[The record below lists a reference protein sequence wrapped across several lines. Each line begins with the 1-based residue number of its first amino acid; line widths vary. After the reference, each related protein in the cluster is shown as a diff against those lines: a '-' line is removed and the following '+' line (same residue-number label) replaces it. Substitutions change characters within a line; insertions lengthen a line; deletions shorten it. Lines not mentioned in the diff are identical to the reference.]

1 MNDVEEI
8 LGMVEEPVIRFQNVS
23 KRFEFTGRKPQSI
36 WEKAAARLSR
46 QTLPEPEHE
55 LWALRDVSFDV
66 MRGQCVGLIGRNGS
80 GKSTAL
86 KLVARILRP
95 AAGMVM
101 VRGRVSA
108 LLELGAGFHTDL
120 TGRENIFLNAA
131 VLGLTDAE
139 VTRRFDD
146 IVAFAELEEFIDMP
160 VKHYSSGMYMRL
172 GFSVAIHVSPDILII
187 DEVLSVGDQ
196 AFKARC
202 VDRIYEMKR
211 QGVTIMIVSHNLDTM
226 RKLCTHLIWLEN
238 GRIRSQGMAE
248 EIAEQYHEF
257 MTSREDRQF
266 LSQNGTTTRRGSR
279 EIEIT
284 CVRFLDETGAEQS
297 VFETGRPLTV
307 EMHFTAHEPIPDPE
321 FGLAIYR
328 QDGIQVNGPNTRV
341 AGLQMGLVHGQG
353 IIRYD
358 IERLPLLPARYL
370 VTTAVHDSRF
380 KRAYDYH
387 KLAYSFRVTLGDGG
401 EAQGLVEMPASWQW
415 EPVSQVQEIK

>member
-1 MNDVEEI
+1 
-8 LGMVEEPVIRFQNVS
+8 MVEEPVIRFQNVS
-23 KRFEFTGRKPQSI
+23 KRFEFTGQKPLSF
-36 WEKAAARLSR
+36 WEKITARLSSQPMPVSER
-46 QTLPEPEHE
+46 E
-55 LWALRDVSFDV
+55 LWALRDVSFEV
-66 MRGQCVGLIGRNGS
+66 MPGQSVGLIGRNGS

-95 AAGMVM
+95 AAGEVM

-108 LLELGAGFHTDL
+108 LLELGAGFHSDL

-139 VTRRFDD
+139 VRHRFDD

-211 QGVTIMIVSHNLDTM
+211 QGVTILIVSHNLDTM

-238 GRIRSQGMAE
+238 GRIRNMGPAE
-248 EIAEQYHEF
+248 EVAEQYNEF
-257 MTSREDRQF
+257 MTNRQDRQF
-266 LSQNGTTTRRGSR
+266 LSQNGTATRRGSR

-284 CVRFLDETGAEQS
+284 GVRFLDDEGVEQS
-297 VFETGRPLTV
+297 LFETGRPLTI
-307 EMHFTAHEPIPDPE
+307 EMRYIAHDPIPDPE

-341 AGLQMGLVHGQG
+341 AGLQMGIVQG
-353 IIRYD
+353 EGVVRYE

-380 KRAYDYH
+380 KQAYDYH
-387 KLAYSFRVTLGDGG
+387 KLAYSFQVTLGKGG
-401 EAQGLVEMPASWQW
+401 EAQGLVEMPACWQW
-415 EPVSQVQEIK
+415 EPVSQSYDVSDVEY

>member
-1 MNDVEEI
+1 MGEA
-8 LGMVEEPVIRFQNVS
+8 PAIRFQNVS
-23 KRFEFTGRKPQSI
+23 KRFEFTGRRPQSV
-36 WEKAAARLSR
+36 WERIRARLLHPSVSDSER
-46 QTLPEPEHE
+46 E

-66 MRGQCVGLIGRNGS
+66 MPGQCVGLIGRNGS

-95 AAGMVM
+95 AAGVVT

-120 TGRENIFLNAA
+120 TGRENIFLNGA

-139 VTRRFDD
+139 VARRFDD

-196 AFKARC
+196 AFKTKC
-202 VDRIYEMKR
+202 IDRIYEMKR
-211 QGVTIMIVSHNLDTM
+211 QGITIMIVSHNLDTM

-238 GRIRSQGMAE
+238 GRIRSQGVAE

-257 MTSREDRQF
+257 MTNREDRDF
-266 LSQNGTTTRRGSR
+266 LSQNGTMTRRGSR

-284 CVRFLDETGAEQS
+284 CVRFLDENGVAQP
-297 VFETGRPLTV
+297 VFETGQPLTI
-307 EMHFTAHEPIPDPE
+307 EMSYIAHEPVPNPE

-328 QDGIQVNGPNTRV
+328 QDGTQVNGPNTRL
-341 AGLQMGLVHGQG
+341 AGLQMGLVQG
-353 IIRYD
+353 EGVIRYE

-387 KLAYSFRVTLGDGG
+387 KLAYSFRVTVGTGG
-401 EAQGLVEMPASWQW
+401 EAQGLIEMPASWQW
-415 EPVSQVQEIK
+415 EPAWQVPEFG